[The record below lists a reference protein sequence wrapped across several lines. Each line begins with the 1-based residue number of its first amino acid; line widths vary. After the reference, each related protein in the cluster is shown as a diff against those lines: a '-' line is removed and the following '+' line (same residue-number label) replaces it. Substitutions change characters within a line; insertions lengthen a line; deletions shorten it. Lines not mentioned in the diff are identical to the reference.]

1 MIVNGHEES
10 EEDYYLLP
18 DGRLVM
24 TVSFLLKKGYCCG
37 NGCRNC
43 PYDYEN
49 VPEPRRSDLLR
60 ERNEDISGQIT
71 PSRGMGKGSH
81 PK

>member
-1 MIVNGHEES
+1 MSGNGQEES

-24 TVSFLLKKGYCCG
+24 TASFLLKRGYCCG

-49 VPEPRRSDLLR
+49 VPEHRRSDLLR
-60 ERNEDISGQIT
+60 QRNEDISGQIT
-71 PSRGMGKGSH
+71 PSKGMGKGSH